1 MKRII
6 MLLVVITLIACNTQ
20 KVSEKKKLN
29 YQINT
34 EVSEDVSSREESNVQ
49 AKQIARIDSAMLA
62 QINYLYRKV
71 VDLESEIIRFDTSKP
86 VDSITGKPPVQEIIK
101 YRTREASEVDYKSIT
116 EKLTSMES
124 ELNILKSEVNAY
136 KMELDSVSNIKEK
149 STSKT
154 DNQTN
159 NALKLLLAGI
169 VIGLLIPGAIWLIR
183 RFR

>member
-1 MKRII
+1 MKKLI
-6 MLLVVITLIACNTQ
+6 MFLVLILLIACNTQ

-29 YQINT
+29 SQINT
-34 EVSEDVSSREESNVQ
+34 EVSKDVSSREESKVQ
-49 AKQIARIDSAMLA
+49 AKEITRIDSAMLA
-62 QINYLYRKV
+62 QVNYLSRKV

-101 YRTREASEVDYKSIT
+101 YRTREASEVDYKSMT
-116 EKLTSMES
+116 EKLTTLTS
-124 ELNILKSEVNAY
+124 EVEFLKSEVNAY
-136 KMELDSVSNIKEK
+136 KMELDSVSSIKEK
-149 STSKT
+149 LISKT